1 MTSDETIQG
10 HVRDMIGHAY
20 YMLFL
25 ARERGGASVEELKS
39 VVGIVDRLGVMVSTL
54 RAQNAELNAKSDERS
69 REVETNESVVN
80 GWRRSEDSLYS
91 MTRGSDRWVLDG
103 RDGPPWVLNLH
114 GSGFTMRNRAMGSTL
129 REATEIARRYVDEY
143 YTEITASPRIAGE
156 DD

>member
-80 GWRRSEDSLYS
+80 GWRRFEDSVYS
-91 MTRGSDRWVLDG
+91 MTRGIDLWLLSG
-103 RDGPPWVLNLH
+103 REGPLWELTLH
-114 GSGFTMRNRAMGSTL
+114 GPGSTVRDRAMGFSL
-129 REATEIARRYVDEY
+129 GAATASARRFVNDHYAK
-143 YTEITASPRIAGE
+143 TTGPRIAGE